1 MINYLIELAVVHLT
15 LGFVYWVFLRKENQ
29 YTLLRAF
36 IISVYVLSLIVPL
49 LEMPETW
56 TYENPK
62 IIQQSSE
69 VTAIMLK
76 PVVASAE
83 NASFASFASSAFIW
97 IYVLISGWF
106 VLQIISSLYNL
117 LKLMRCSKMK
127 LESGEKVFYSQ
138 KIIGS
143 FTFFH
148 WIFISPTIINEQSTY
163 QAILSH
169 ELSHVR
175 LRHSYDILI
184 MQLFR
189 ALFWWLPTS
198 WYLLAEMKKIHEYQ
212 ADTQAIKS
220 FDVSVYIKTL
230 ISQTLNVN
238 GINLASSF
246 HDGHT
251 LKRIKAMKR
260 KISKIK
266 TWKISAISMVVLLV
280 LFGLSCNE
288 QLDADIKAMGA
299 NSNSITFDQLPENM
313 QNNLAD
319 LKDQLSFTKVTISEE
334 ELKGLKNKKG
344 LDFESIE
351 QLKDIDP
358 SLIHSMNVNK
368 DQSEIILAM
377 KKDGANFNYVAERS
391 KSDHEVFTVVEQI
404 PEYPGGMDVF
414 YQYIASEIKYP
425 ENARKEGIEG
435 RVYVQFI
442 VEKDG
447 SLSGIKTIRGIGGG
461 CDEEAER
468 VLSGAQKFTP
478 GSQRGKKVRVRMVL
492 PVIFSLDRN
501 KTIEEGNGVIAID
514 KVKAQNSKMKVK
526 MDWKNGVCFG
536 TIFDA
541 ESGEVLQG
549 VNIVESSTNIGTVS
563 DPNGNFKLRL
573 SDESHP
579 IVMSFVG
586 YESVEISK

>member
-1 MINYLIELAVVHLT
+1 MINYLIELAVIHLT
-15 LGFVYWVFLRKENQ
+15 LGIVYWVFLRKENQ

-49 LEMPETW
+49 LELPEMW

-69 VTAIMLK
+69 MTAIMLK
-76 PVVASAE
+76 PVVAGAE
-83 NASFASFASSAFIW
+83 NASFASLAYSAFTW

-106 VLQIISSLYNL
+106 VLQIISSFYHL
-117 LKLMRCSKMK
+117 LKLIRCSKMK
-127 LESGEKVFYSQ
+127 LENGVKVFYSQ

-163 QAILSH
+163 QAILTH

-212 ADTQAIKS
+212 ADTQAVKS
-220 FDVSVYIKTL
+220 FDVSLYIKTL

-238 GINLASSF
+238 GIILASSF

-299 NSNSITFDQLPENM
+299 YSNSITFDQLPENM

-344 LDFESIE
+344 LDFESLE

-377 KKDGANFNYVAERS
+377 KKDGANFNYLAERS
-391 KSDHEVFTVVEQI
+391 KSDDEVFTVVEQI
-404 PEYPGGMDVF
+404 PEYPGGMDEF

-447 SLSGIKTIRGIGGG
+447 SVSGIKTIRGIGGG

-468 VLSGAQKFTP
+468 VLSGAQNFTP

-526 MDWKNGVCFG
+526 MDWKNGVCYG

-541 ESGEVLQG
+541 ESGAILPG

-563 DPNGNFKLRL
+563 DPNGNFKLKL
-573 SDESHP
+573 SDDSHP

-586 YESVEISK
+586 YESIEISK